1 MTSRQEFPDVFDR
14 KVKVKPSSI
23 RLHAVALALSA
34 AFPASQA
41 QSEPKKDSQQ
51 LEQVIVTGARRVENL
66 KDVPIAISAMK
77 TEAIETVSVGG
88 ADIRAISGRV
98 PSLNVESDFGRS
110 FPRFYVRGLG
120 NTDFDLNAS
129 QPVGLVFDDI
139 VQENPILKGFP
150 LFDIDQVELLR
161 GPQGT
166 LFGRN
171 SPAGVMKFDSAKPG
185 KRFEGY
191 ASIGLGRW
199 SAVNLETAVNVPMG
213 DWQLRASGMWQRQDD
228 RVKNPLA
235 SATNTATSDLEGYSD
250 KAARVQLA
258 YRNGGFNALFKLQ
271 GRDYNG
277 HATTFRANI
286 MKRGTNELVDGFNA
300 ANYPTDG
307 FNFQQLKST
316 ALSARL
322 RWDFDTVSLHSITG
336 YDKADYFSRGDVDG
350 GFGSRFG
357 NIPDGPSYPGQPAL
371 VPFDAQT
378 ADGIPKL
385 TQLTQEFRLQSTTQ
399 DPMQWIV
406 GAYFFKEDL
415 QVDSFNYDSFA
426 VGDPQNGYAVQ
437 HQNAKS
443 WALFGN
449 VNFALSQDLKLRAG
463 MRYTN
468 DKKDFVAS
476 RTQHPFLPN
485 IAPVRTN
492 PSSTNFSWD
501 LGANYSLDKATSLFG
516 RVATGYRAPSVQGR
530 VLFFDAGAV
539 PAGTSPISVAKSE
552 KVLSVEGGFKADLMN
567 NRARVTGTV
576 FSYQVKDLQLTA
588 GSGEINQNRL
598 VNADKAVG
606 RGFELDAQAILSEN
620 WRTTLGLSYNQ
631 TEIKD
636 KNLYVSPCGN
646 RNFPFL
652 QANTGC
658 TVLDPDGPN
667 GTVSI
672 NGNDLPRAP
681 KVVWNWTLKY
691 TRPVGNG
698 EFYALTDWAFKDKY
712 NMFLY
717 EAVEYRAKSMLE
729 GGLRAGYSWDNMEV
743 SVYGR
748 NITNR
753 QQAIAAIDFNNLT
766 GIINEPRSYGV
777 TFRATF

>member
-1 MTSRQEFPDVFDR
+1 
-14 KVKVKPSSI
+14 
-23 RLHAVALALSA
+23 
-34 AFPASQA
+34 
-41 QSEPKKDSQQ
+41 
-51 LEQVIVTGARRVENL
+51 VTGARRIENL
-66 KDVPIAISAMK
+66 KEVPLSISAMK
-77 TEAIETVSVGG
+77 GEAIETVTVSGQ
-88 ADIRAISGRV
+88 DIRAISGRV

-129 QPVGLVFDDI
+129 QPVGLVFDDV

-150 LFDIDQVELLR
+150 LFDIEQVELLR

-171 SPAGVMKFDSAKPG
+171 SPAGVMKFDSVKPG

-191 ASIGLGRW
+191 ASLGLGRW
-199 SAVNLETAVNVPMG
+199 NAQNLEAAVNVPMG
-213 DWQLRASGMWQRQDD
+213 GDWSLRASGMVQRQDD
-228 RVKNPLA
+228 RVHNPLP
-235 SATNTATSDLEGYSD
+235 NATSDLEGFSD
-250 KAARVQLA
+250 KAARVQA
-258 YRNGGFNALFKLQ
+258 SYKNGGFNALFKLQ
-271 GRDYNG
+271 GRDYDG

-286 MKRGTNELVDGFNA
+286 MKRGTNDLVDGFDA
-300 ANYPTDG
+300 GNYPTDG
-307 FNFQQLKST
+307 YNYQRLKST
-316 ALSARL
+316 AVSARL

-336 YDKADYFSRGDVDG
+336 YDKADYISRGDVDG
-350 GFGSRFG
+350 GFGSRFAS
-357 NIPDGPSYPGQPAL
+357 IADGPSYPGQAAL

-378 ADGIPKL
+378 ADGVPKL
-385 TQLTQEFRLQSTTQ
+385 TQLTQEFRLQSTTR
-399 DPMQWIV
+399 DALQWIA
-406 GAYFFKEDL
+406 GAYYFKEDL

-426 VGDPQNGYAVQ
+426 AGDPQNGYAVQ
-437 HQNAKS
+437 HQYAKS

-449 VNFALSQDLKLRAG
+449 VNYALSPDFKVRAG
-463 MRYTN
+463 VRYT
-468 DKKDFVAS
+468 DDQKDFDAS

-485 IAPVRTN
+485 IAPVTTN
-492 PSSTNFSWD
+492 PGSTNWSWD
-501 LGANYSLDKATSLFG
+501 LGANYSLDKSTALFA
-516 RVATGYRAPSVQGR
+516 RVATGYRAPSIQGR
-530 VLFFDAGAV
+530 VLFFDASAV

-552 KVLSVEGGFKADLMN
+552 KVLSVEAGFKADLLN
-567 NRARVTGTV
+567 NRARISGTV
-576 FSYQVKDLQLTA
+576 FSYRVKDLQLTA

-598 VNADKAVG
+598 INADKAVG

-620 WRTTLGLSYNQ
+620 WRTTLGLSYND

-636 KNLYVSPCGN
+636 GDLFVSPCGN
-646 RNFPFL
+646 RNFQFL

-658 TVLDPDGPN
+658 TVLDPAGPVA
-667 GTVSI
+667 GTVLI
-672 NGNDLPRAP
+672 GGNDLPRAP

-691 TRPVGNG
+691 TRALGAG

-729 GGLRAGYSWDNMEV
+729 GGLRMGYTWDNYEV

-753 QQAIAAIDFNNLT
+753 QQAVAAIDFNNLT
-766 GIINEPRSYGV
+766 GIINEPRSFGV
-777 TFRATF
+777 TFRAAF